1 MFHTKHGYAQEE
13 RQKMLRLEL
22 DIRNS
27 LYRLSALIVV
37 MKNELGLIPVSTHF
51 FILKDPILIIGFR
64 NLLECIEEWSLSS
77 KKY

>member
-1 MFHTKHGYAQEE
+1 
-13 RQKMLRLEL
+13 MLRLEL

-51 FILKDPILIIGFR
+51 FILEDPILIIGFR